1 MMEQLKSKP
10 IFDWFRLHVDALG
23 CGLENRADR
32 ILVQAAARDAA
43 VTVDRTDQWIDL
55 NSSMSALS
63 NLTN

>member
-1 MMEQLKSKP
+1 LIGFVFMLT
-10 IFDWFRLHVDALG
+10 RLAAVLS
-23 CGLENRADR
+23 RADR

-63 NLTN
+63 YLTN